1 MSMPN
6 TLLQNI
12 HTFCSRIPLNLAKN
26 LIDLLRR
33 DSSLWHDP
41 ASCKQRCGLNNELA
55 ALFQK
60 LVRQSSSAKEL
71 ATALETGSFF
81 IRKNQEQNSRFV
93 WSGPAHVLPDARK
106 TEQVLLDLIQ
116 TAQQQIFLVSFAA
129 YKIPTLLHALEQ
141 ALARGVQIRFILE
154 NKNDS
159 AGQLSHSADKAFET
173 LKGAAFYHWPLEKR
187 PKNRLG
193 NPAKMHAKCAVSE
206 SAFLITSA
214 NLTQDAIDHNI
225 ELGILH
231 RDKEKA
237 TALIRQ
243 FENLITQYILQ
254 PY

>member
-1 MSMPN
+1 MPD
-6 TLLQNI
+6 TLLQDI
-12 HTFCSRIPLNLAKN
+12 YTFCSRIPLPLAKK
-26 LIDLLRR
+26 LIALLRR
-33 DSSLWHDP
+33 DSSLWHAP
-41 ASCKQRCGLNNELA
+41 ASCKQQCGLNSELA

-71 ATALETGSFF
+71 AITLETGSFF
-81 IRKNQEQNSRFV
+81 IHKNQERNSRFV

-116 TAQQQIFLVSFAA
+116 TAQQQILLVSFAA
-129 YKIPTLLHALEQ
+129 YKIPPLLHALEQ

-173 LKGAAFYHWPLEKR
+173 LKDAAFYHWPLEKR
-187 PKNRLG
+187 PRNKSG

-237 TALIRQ
+237 TG
-243 FENLITQYILQ
+243 
-254 PY
+254 

>member
-1 MSMPN
+1 MSMPD

-12 HTFCSRIPLNLAKN
+12 HPSCSRISLNMAKN

-41 ASCKQRCGLNNELA
+41 ASCKQWCGLNNELA

-60 LVRQSSSAKEL
+60 LVCKRIGH
-71 ATALETGSFF
+71 GSGNRKFF
-81 IRKNQEQNSRFV
+81 IRKNQEQNSRLV

-129 YKIPTLLHALEQ
+129 YKIPPLLHALEQ

-173 LKGAAFYHWPLEKR
+173 LKGAAFYHWPLEKP
-187 PKNRLG
+187 PKNKVG

-231 RDKEKA
+231 RDGEKA
-237 TALIRQ
+237 ASLIRQ
-243 FENLITQYILQ
+243 FENLITQSIL
-254 PY
+254 

>member
-1 MSMPN
+1 MPD
-6 TLLQNI
+6 TLLQDI
-12 HTFCSRIPLNLAKN
+12 YTFCSRIPLPLAKK
-26 LIDLLRR
+26 LIALLRR
-33 DSSLWHDP
+33 DSSLWHAP
-41 ASCKQRCGLNNELA
+41 ASCKQQCGLNSELA

-71 ATALETGSFF
+71 AITLETGSFF
-81 IRKNQEQNSRFV
+81 IHKNQERNSRFV

-116 TAQQQIFLVSFAA
+116 TAQQQILLVSFAA
-129 YKIPTLLHALEQ
+129 YKIPPLLHALEQ

-173 LKGAAFYHWPLEKR
+173 LKDAAFYHWPLEKR
-187 PKNRLG
+187 PRNKSG
-193 NPAKMHAKCAVSE
+193 NPAKMHAKCAISE

-231 RDKEKA
+231 RDREKA
-237 TALIRQ
+237 ASLIRQ
-243 FENLITQYILQ
+243 FENLIIKSILQ